1 MRGEGDNLAEIV
13 QKSVAWYAS
22 GGGVDHQSFFVHD
35 DSQQLY
41 GVVVV
46 GLGERKIPSTMAL
59 LVQLVGDKIIIQ
71 EDNTNRPLYE
81 TLLSQGIPEE
91 NIILRYVG
99 QH

>member
-1 MRGEGDNLAEIV
+1 
-13 QKSVAWYAS
+13 
-22 GGGVDHQSFFVHD
+22 
-35 DSQQLY
+35 
-41 GVVVV
+41 
-46 GLGERKIPSTMAL
+46 MAL